1 MIFSKKQNYS
11 CSGFT
16 LIEMLV
22 VVAIIAILAGMLLPA
37 LNAARNKASSIS
49 CMNQLKQN
57 GTAGGMYTNDYSDWF
72 IPFSVKYDKWY
83 MYYHFVAPY
92 LGIGKDYT
100 EALDKI
106 PTATEYTKKTNTE
119 KIANGKF
126 FMCPM
131 EEQAFY
137 SGNTASIYGNYSI
150 NTAVTTVYENNA
162 FAWGLKASL
171 LKNYGKTFML
181 MDGNP
186 KANGAYSLRF
196 WWVEGLKNKIAYRH
210 ANMSNVLMCDGH
222 VTAIHQ
228 SNEPDIAHAYA
239 THPLRALYQYWLYE

>member
-1 MIFSKKQNYS
+1 M
-11 CSGFT
+11 
-16 LIEMLV
+16 
-22 VVAIIAILAGMLLPA
+22 
-37 LNAARNKASSIS
+37 
-49 CMNQLKQN
+49 
-57 GTAGGMYTNDYSDWF
+57 
-72 IPFSVKYDKWY
+72 
-83 MYYHFVAPY
+83 
-92 LGIGKDYT
+92 
-100 EALDKI
+100 
-106 PTATEYTKKTNTE
+106 
-119 KIANGKF
+119 
-126 FMCPM
+126 
-131 EEQAFY
+131 
-137 SGNTASIYGNYSI
+137 
-150 NTAVTTVYENNA
+150 TTVYENNA